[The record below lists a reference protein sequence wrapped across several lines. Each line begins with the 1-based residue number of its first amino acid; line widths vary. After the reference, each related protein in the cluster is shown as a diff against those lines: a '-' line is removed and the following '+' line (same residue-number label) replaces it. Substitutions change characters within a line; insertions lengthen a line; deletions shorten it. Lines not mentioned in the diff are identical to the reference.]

1 MDKFDILQMLSLSL
15 GIAVVLFLFFL
26 IQYFYIG
33 FKKINTQ
40 YSNYEIRYLVQTDE
54 KLDLVLGRIELSIY
68 SVVASITTAYL
79 VTIFM

>member
-26 IQYFYIG
+26 IQYFYVG
-33 FKKINTQ
+33 FKKVNTQ

-68 SVVASITTAYL
+68 SIVTSITTAYL

>member
-15 GIAVVLFLFFL
+15 GITVVLFLFFL

-33 FKKINTQ
+33 LKKVNTQ
-40 YSNYEIRYLVQTDE
+40 YSNYEIRYLVQVDE
-54 KLDLVLGRIELSIY
+54 KLDLTLVRIEVCIYAIVFSI
-68 SVVASITTAYL
+68 ANAYL

>member
-26 IQYFYIG
+26 IQYFYVG
-33 FKKINTQ
+33 LKKVNTQ

-68 SVVASITTAYL
+68 SIVASITTAYL

>member
-15 GIAVVLFLFFL
+15 GITVILFLFFL

-33 FKKINTQ
+33 LKKVNTQ
-40 YSNYEIRYLVQTDE
+40 YSNYEIRYLVQVDE

-68 SVVASITTAYL
+68 SIVASITTAYL

>member
-26 IQYFYIG
+26 IQYFYTG
-33 FKKINTQ
+33 FKKVNTQ

-68 SVVASITTAYL
+68 SIVASITTAYL

>member
-33 FKKINTQ
+33 LKKVNTQ